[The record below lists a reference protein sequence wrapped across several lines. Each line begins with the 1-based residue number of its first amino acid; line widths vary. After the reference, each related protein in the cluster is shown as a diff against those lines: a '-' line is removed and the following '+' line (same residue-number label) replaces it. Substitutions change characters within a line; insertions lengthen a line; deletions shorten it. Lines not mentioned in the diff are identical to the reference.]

1 MGKPDIFTIRKAEQS
16 DAQQLAALSEQL
28 GYPAATQQIEVRL
41 AAILDSE
48 IQKVFVASLSDGTV
62 IGWIDVFIALRLES
76 DPFAEIGGFVVDE
89 KYRGSGAGR
98 ALLTAAEN
106 WARDHGI
113 HKLRIRSRMGRTDS
127 HSVFEHLGFA
137 KTKEQFV
144 FDKPLK

>member
-1 MGKPDIFTIRKAEQS
+1 MGRPDIFTIRKAEQS

-41 AAILDSE
+41 AAIRDSE
-48 IQKVFVASLSDGTV
+48 IQKVFVASLSDGMV

-98 ALLTAAEN
+98 ALLTATTE
-106 WARDHGI
+106 
-113 HKLRIRSRMGRTDS
+113 LQTRS
-127 HSVFEHLGFA
+127 
-137 KTKEQFV
+137 
-144 FDKPLK
+144 